1 VIYQDDADGISI
13 IDTGY
18 LHTQTAAA
26 YLLEEQ
32 GRAAFIDTGTNYS
45 VTHLLATLA
54 QKNIAVSQVDY
65 VILTHIHLDHAGGAG
80 QLMQALP
87 NAQLVVHPRGMRHM
101 VDPSRL
107 VEGVTAVYGQA
118 RFQSLY
124 GDILGVDMA
133 RIIQAT
139 DQTVLDL
146 AGRELLCLDTPGH
159 AQHHICI
166 WDAQSQS
173 MFAGDTFGV
182 SYPEFHRDGCSFIF
196 PTTTPVQFDPGA
208 LHASIKRLLSYA
220 PQQIYLTHYG
230 AVRSHIVEIADD
242 LHALIDGFVVLVRE
256 ASESKNRESELI
268 EQMQRLLWQR
278 LQDQNYTLSQADFY
292 QRLEH
297 DIQLNVQGLLCWWD
311 KTQAIY
317 G

>member
-1 VIYQDDADGISI
+1 MIYQDDANGISI

-18 LHTQTAAA
+18 LQTHTAAA
-26 YLLEEQ
+26 YLLLEQ
-32 GRAAFIDTGTNYS
+32 GHAAFIDTGTNHGI
-45 VTHLLATLA
+45 THLLTTLA
-54 QKNIAVSQVDY
+54 EKNIPPEQVDY

-107 VEGVTAVYGQA
+107 IDGATAVYGQEQ
-118 RFQSLY
+118 FQRLY
-124 GDILGVDMA
+124 GDIVEIDSD

-146 AGRELLCLDTPGH
+146 QGRELLCLDTPGH

-173 MFAGDTFGV
+173 MFSGDTFGV
-182 SYPEFHRDGCSFIF
+182 SYPEFHREQRSFIF

-208 LHASIKRLLSYA
+208 LHASIKRLLNY
-220 PQQIYLTHYG
+220 PVTQIYVTHYG
-230 AVRSHIVEIADD
+230 AIRGNLDEIADD
-242 LHALIDGFVVLVRE
+242 LHTLIDAFVVLVRE
-256 ASESKNRESELI
+256 AGESKNREQTLSEN
-268 EQMQRLLWQR
+268 MQRLLWQR
-278 LQDQNYTLSQADFY
+278 LQDQDYQISENDFY
-292 QRLEH
+292 QRIEH
-297 DIQLNVQGLLCWWD
+297 DVKLNTQGLLSWWD
-311 KTQAIY
+311 KTQAVY

>member
-1 VIYQDDADGISI
+1 MIYQDDADGICV

-18 LHTQTAAA
+18 LQSQTAAA
-26 YLLEEQ
+26 YLIVEQ

-45 VTHLLATLA
+45 VSHLLATLA
-54 QKNIAVSQVDY
+54 DKKMAVSDVDF

-80 QLMQALP
+80 QLMLALP

-101 VDPSRL
+101 VDPGRL
-107 VEGVTAVYGQA
+107 VDGAVSVYGQA
-118 RFQSLY
+118 RFSALY
-124 GDILGVDMA
+124 GDILAVDMA
-133 RIIQAT
+133 RITQAT
-139 DQTVLDL
+139 DQTRLDL
-146 AGRELLCLDTPGH
+146 GGRELLCLDTPGH

-166 WDAQSQS
+166 WDAKSKS
-173 MFAGDTFGV
+173 MFTGDTFGV
-182 SYPEFHRDGCSFIF
+182 SYPEFHQDKGRFIF

-220 PQQIYLTHYG
+220 PEQMYLTHYG
-230 AVRSHIVEIADD
+230 AVRGDLLEIADD

-256 ASESKNRESELI
+256 AGESKTREADLI

-278 LQDQNYTLSQADFY
+278 WQDQDLRLSEADFY
-292 QRLEH
+292 QRIEH
-297 DIQLNVQGLLCWWD
+297 DVLLNVQGLLCWWD
-311 KTQAIY
+311 KTQAVY